1 MSEAPSETPTQ
12 VPSWER
18 LQELVATGNA
28 EGLRDCLQA
37 LGATEVA
44 HAVSKLATEERTAM
58 LVLLEP
64 ADAADVIVDVPD
76 SQAVELLGEM
86 APAEAAAIVDELR
99 SDYQVDLLTSLDE
112 AGSAAILDEMDGAE
126 AADVRQR
133 LSYESDTAGG
143 LMVTEYLAFPEHLT
157 VADVVDDM
165 RRHGE
170 EYSDYNV
177 QYTYVITDVG
187 LLAGVV
193 PMRSLLLAGRSRSL
207 GQLMIR
213 DPLRVT
219 TDAAIDEL
227 IEFFDNHGFLG
238 VPVVDAEGR
247 LAGVVHRREIQE
259 AQEHQ
264 VDRTFLESRG
274 IVGGEELRS
283 MSVGLRSRRR
293 LSWLSVNILLNIA
306 AASVIAFYQDTLA
319 AVIALAVFLPII
331 SDMSGCSGNQAVAV
345 SIRELTLGLVKPGE
359 LFRVLYGELRVGLI
373 NGLVL
378 GILLGAVAA
387 LWQGNLWLG
396 LVVGVALTLNT
407 IVAVSLGGLIPLV
420 LRRFDKDPA
429 LASGPILTTVTDMCG
444 FFLVLSLASLALSKL
459 S

>member
-1 MSEAPSETPTQ
+1 MSEAQSAAVTQPTT
-12 VPSWER
+12 WER
-18 LQELVATGNA
+18 LRELIAAGDA
-28 EGLRDCLQA
+28 DGLRDCLQA
-37 LGATEVA
+37 LAATDVA
-44 HAVSKLATEERTAM
+44 HAISRLSTEERTA
-58 LVLLEP
+58 LVVLLDP
-64 ADAADVIVDVPD
+64 ADAAEVIVDVPD
-76 SQAVELLGEM
+76 SQAVELLGDM
-86 APAEAAAIVDELR
+86 ASVDAAAIVDELR
-99 SDYQVDLLTSLDE
+99 SDHQVDLLTGLDE
-112 AGSAAILDEMDGAE
+112 AESAAIIDEMDSDE
-126 AADVRQR
+126 AADVRLR
-133 LSYESDTAGG
+133 LAYDSDTAGG

-170 EYSDYNV
+170 QYSDYNV
-177 QYTYVITDVG
+177 QYTYVITDAG

-219 TDAAIDEL
+219 TDADIDAL

-293 LSWLSVNILLNIA
+293 LSWL
-306 AASVIAFYQDTLA
+306 
-319 AVIALAVFLPII
+319 
-331 SDMSGCSGNQAVAV
+331 
-345 SIRELTLGLVKPGE
+345 
-359 LFRVLYGELRVGLI
+359 
-373 NGLVL
+373 
-378 GILLGAVAA
+378 
-387 LWQGNLWLG
+387 G

-407 IVAVSLGGLIPLV
+407 IVAVSLGGSFRWCCAASTRIPPWP
-420 LRRFDKDPA
+420 PA
-429 LASGPILTTVTDMCG
+429 RS
-444 FFLVLSLASLALSKL
+444 
-459 S
+459 